1 MKTNLSSSEIR
12 EIFLRFF
19 EARDH
24 LRIPAASLVPKDDPT
39 LLFINAGM
47 APMKKYFVGAD
58 KPPRP
63 DLCNVQPCIRTIDIE
78 EVGDRHH
85 LTLFEMLGSW
95 SIGNYFKD
103 RAVELA
109 FELLVEHFGFPA
121 EKLYV
126 SVYEGN
132 PDIGLPPD
140 DVTARAWERVGIA
153 RDHIVYLGEDNF
165 WGPAGDHGPCGP
177 CTEVYFDTGPEYGE
191 AYQPGGEFGE
201 SSRYIEIWNAGVFM
215 ELDKKPDGRFERLP
229 FTSVDTGSGL
239 ERMAMVLGGHPTA
252 YETDLLRPLFD
263 GVTAEVGERA
273 PVAERRVITDHLRA
287 SAFILAE
294 GVRPGNEGRAYIPRR
309 LIRKVVALSVR
320 NDATQV
326 NFDRLLGELVE
337 QFGGAY
343 PRLAARRDDILGAF
357 AREVC
362 EFEKVIGRG
371 FERLDSLCGKPGFEI
386 SGADAFELFA
396 TYGVPIDLVRDFVRE
411 RGGRVDEGGFEREFR
426 RHQEVSRATKAA
438 EEGPWSPEAS
448 FHGVGDET
456 VFTGYTEMESKGQI
470 VGLLRGG
477 ARVERASAGEKV
489 EVVADRSPFYSEGG
503 GQVGDKGV
511 IVTDD
516 GEVAVEDTQELGG
529 RYVHRG
535 EVARGEISVGSVATL
550 RVDESRR
557 RLVMANHSA
566 THLLHSALRRVL
578 GEHATQAGS
587 LVEADRLRLDLEHPK
602 KLSLEELHELER
614 LVNRDIQ
621 HNYTRDTRVTSYD
634 DAIARGALAFFGEAY
649 GDTVRMVQFG
659 PVSTE
664 LCGGTHVH
672 ATGDIGMFRITQ
684 ESSVASGV
692 RRIVAVTGPAAV
704 DYTLDEDRILK
715 QVAAE
720 LKTSVS
726 ELPQRVAA
734 LKQRPKDEQKAKA
747 ESPAIDAKAA
757 TQQVGDLALVAAR
770 LDDASAD
777 AIREEALRV
786 ADVIDGVAVLAGAA
800 EGKVRLVV
808 AVAKARTGAVKAPA
822 VLKQLA
828 PIVGGRGGGQPHLA
842 QGGGTDTAAIA
853 KLLEQAASALASA
866 RG

>member
-1 MKTNLSSSEIR
+1 MKNHLSSSEIR

-19 EARDH
+19 EDRDH
-24 LRIPAASLVPKDDPT
+24 KRIGSASLVPKDDPT

-47 APMKKYFVGAD
+47 APMKKYFVGAE
-58 KPPRP
+58 KPPHP

-95 SIGNYFKD
+95 SIGHYFKE

-109 FELLVEHFGFPA
+109 FELLVDHFGFPA

-126 SVYEGN
+126 SVYQGN
-132 PDIGLPPD
+132 PEIGLPPD
-140 DVTARAWERVGIA
+140 DVTANAWEKVGIA

-177 CTEVYFDTGPEYGE
+177 CTEVYFDTGPEYGQ
-191 AYQPGGEFGE
+191 AYEDGGSFEE

-215 ELDKKPDGRFERLP
+215 ELDKKPDGRFEKLP

-263 GVTAEVGERA
+263 GVTAALGERA
-273 PVAERRVITDHLRA
+273 PVADRRIITDHMRA
-287 SAFILAE
+287 SVFILGE

-309 LIRKVVALSVR
+309 LIRKVLALAVR
-320 NDATQV
+320 NDATNVDYAGLLGGVVDQFGSAYPHLAERKDEIIGAFTREV
-326 NFDRLLGELVE
+326 GEFDR
-337 QFGGAY
+337 
-343 PRLAARRDDILGAF
+343 
-357 AREVC
+357 
-362 EFEKVIGRG
+362 VIGRG
-371 FERLDSLCGKPGFEI
+371 FERLDSLCGKPGVEI

-411 RGGRVDEGGFEREFR
+411 RGGRVDEDGFEREFR
-426 RHQEVSRATKAA
+426 HHQEVSRAGKSA
-438 EEGPWSPEAS
+438 EQGPWSPEAAVAE
-448 FHGVGDET
+448 VGDET
-456 VFTGYTEMESKGQI
+456 EFTGYTEMVSKGQI
-470 VGLLRGG
+470 LGLLRSG
-477 ARVERASAGEKV
+477 ARIERAREGEKV
-489 EVVADRSPFYSEGG
+489 EVIADRSPFYPEGG
-503 GQVGDKGV
+503 GQVGDQGR
-511 IVTDD
+511 IVTDT
-516 GEVAVEDTQELGG
+516 GEVQVEDTQLLGG

-535 EVARGEISVGSVATL
+535 EVKKGEIVADSGAEL

-566 THLLHSALRRVL
+566 THLLHSALRQVL
-578 GEHATQAGS
+578 GEHANQAGS
-587 LVEADRLRLDLEHPK
+587 LVEADRLRFDFEHPK
-602 KLSLEELHELER
+602 KLSLEELHEIER
-614 LVNRDIQ
+614 LVNRHIQ
-621 HNYTRDTRVTSYD
+621 SNYERDTAVTSYD
-634 DAIARGALAFFGEAY
+634 DAIKRGAIAFFGESY

-704 DYTLDEDRILK
+704 DYTLDEDRVLK

-720 LKTSVS
+720 LKSSVA

-734 LKQRPKDEQKAKA
+734 LKQKPKNDQKAAADK
-747 ESPAIDAKAA
+747 PAIDARS
-757 TQQVGDLALVAAR
+757 AAR
-770 LDDASAD
+770 KAGELAYVAERLDGASAE

-786 ADVIDGVAVLAGAA
+786 ADAIDGVAVLAGVD

-808 AVAKARTGAVKAPA
+808 AVAKPKTEAIKAPA
-822 VLKQLA
+822 VLKTLA

-842 QGGGTDTAAIA
+842 QGGGTDPDAIA
-853 KLLEQAASALASA
+853 ALLDKAPEAIDSA
-866 RG
+866 RA